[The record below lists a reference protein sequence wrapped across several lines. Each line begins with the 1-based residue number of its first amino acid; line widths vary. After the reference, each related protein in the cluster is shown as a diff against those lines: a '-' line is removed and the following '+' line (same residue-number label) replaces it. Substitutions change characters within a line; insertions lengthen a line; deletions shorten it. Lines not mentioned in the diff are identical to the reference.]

1 MSRESV
7 FEGLKEIFAGV
18 KPKLDLSQ
26 VTMES
31 KLVNDLG
38 IDSLS
43 MLLLSLAAEHKFQMQ
58 FASDTAPFETVGE
71 VCDYIVAAVK
81 A

>member
-1 MSRESV
+1 MTREEV

-18 KPKLDLSQ
+18 KPKLDLST
-26 VTMES
+26 VGFDS

-43 MLLLSLAAEHKFQMQ
+43 MLLLSLAIEHEFGFQFQ
-58 FASDTAPFETVGE
+58 TQEPFKTVRE
-71 VCDYIVAAVK
+71 VVDYIEKAV
-81 A
+81 